1 MRISDWSSD
10 VCSSDLSA
18 FDRHDI
24 SIAMLASLVQS
35 IEKSIEIY
43 NLMERDRR
51 LGGLPAVIRQRI
63 ALATHGK
70 PVDRKSVVEGKSVSV
85 RVDLGGRR
93 SIKKKRYKHKRKHKE
108 NKQQQKK

>member
-70 PVDRKSVVEGKSVSV
+70 PVSLFMHRVAVHLLIDERGRKWRWVPKPQNRAKV
-85 RVDLGGRR
+85 
-93 SIKKKRYKHKRKHKE
+93 
-108 NKQQQKK
+108 